1 VWVSLD
7 SICFFVRD
15 RKVEARGS
23 EKEGKRGEKLF
34 RALFQKKKKKKNEI
48 LSLPLQVPALNI
60 FESSLK
66 RGKFDANRTL
76 SDGSLME
83 FAHILPMDAG
93 ERARLDFWKFLI
105 FLIF

>member
-1 VWVSLD
+1 MRDLARRVGE
-7 SICFFVRD
+7 FFRVFCSSWRSSKSE
-15 RKVEARGS
+15 RARGATS
-23 EKEGKRGEKLF
+23 SF
-34 RALFQKKKKKKNEI
+34 
-48 LSLPLQVPALNI
+48 LSFPDLDLTSFSFSLSSKSKSSKVPALNI

-93 ERARLDFWKFLI
+93 ENF
-105 FLIF
+105 